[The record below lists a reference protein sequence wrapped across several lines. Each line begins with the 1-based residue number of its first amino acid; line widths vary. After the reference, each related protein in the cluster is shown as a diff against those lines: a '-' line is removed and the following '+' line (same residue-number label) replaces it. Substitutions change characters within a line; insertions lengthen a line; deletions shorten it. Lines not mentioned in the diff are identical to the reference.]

1 MKKVLI
7 FCFAVLA
14 VISFMTACGGSDS
27 NNSGE
32 SSSGTSICSYGSYE
46 CHDNDSYFCGYG
58 NGSND
63 LMWLRSEVCNND
75 NGGCDSR
82 TGKCSSNSGGGNN
95 GGSGDNGSSDNN
107 GNSSGNNDAECASG
121 KFKCIGSE
129 SYYCNSL
136 GSWVYDA
143 RCENGC
149 DSATGKCKSN
159 SNDDTDSG
167 DSSDSGNNDHG
178 DSGSTSECTSGE
190 YKCDGSY
197 SYYCSNGYWISDEN
211 CSKGCDS
218 SSGKCKCIP
227 GQTRCRVDGGYFSWL
242 DICLSNGVW
251 HLNSRCE
258 HYCDKSIGNCKLDEK
273 PLEVD
278 GKMWTEVIAYT
289 FEVQA
294 AIIYCSNLTYAG
306 YSDWHLPTISEL
318 RTITKCPETC
328 RVSDSCLSSSECQ
341 DETCLE
347 CGRSSEAP
355 FSGWI
360 VSASAVEDIPD
371 AYWSITPSYSISW
384 SSHSDFR
391 CVRKAN

>member
-32 SSSGTSICSYGSYE
+32 SSSGTSICSYGTYE
-46 CHDNDSYFCGYG
+46 CHGDDSYFCGYG

-63 LMWLRSEVCNND
+63 LTWLLSEYCNS
-75 NGGCDSR
+75 GCDYVS
-82 TGKCSSNSGGGNN
+82 GKCLSNSDGGNN

-178 DSGSTSECTSGE
+178 DSGSTSECTTGK
-190 YKCDGSY
+190 YKCDGSD
-197 SYYCSNGYWISDEN
+197 SYYCSNGYWNSGEYCSD
-211 CSKGCDS
+211 GCDS
-218 SSGKCKCIP
+218 STGKCKPCIS
-227 GQTRCRVDGGYFSWL
+227 GQTRFVLTEFGTTKRGIQTVK
-242 DICLSNGVW
+242 DIAMNQQ
-251 HLNSRCE
+251 
-258 HYCDKSIGNCKLDEK
+258 
-273 PLEVD
+273 
-278 GKMWTEVIAYT
+278 VIVH
-289 FEVQA
+289 FWK
-294 AIIYCSNLTYAG
+294 NL
-306 YSDWHLPTISEL
+306 L
-318 RTITKCPETC
+318 K
-328 RVSDSCLSSSECQ
+328 
-341 DETCLE
+341 
-347 CGRSSEAP
+347 
-355 FSGWI
+355 
-360 VSASAVEDIPD
+360 
-371 AYWSITPSYSISW
+371 
-384 SSHSDFR
+384 
-391 CVRKAN
+391 